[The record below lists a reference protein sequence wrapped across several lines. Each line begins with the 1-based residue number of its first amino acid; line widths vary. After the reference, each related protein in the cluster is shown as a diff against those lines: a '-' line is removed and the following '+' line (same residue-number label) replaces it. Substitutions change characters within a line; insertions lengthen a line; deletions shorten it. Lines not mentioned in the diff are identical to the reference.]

1 MNFKDYFKALPND
14 KARNAV
20 RDVMW
25 PKYMA
30 YNTFYTKV
38 RENTFTELEFEK
50 LEEIT
55 GETFTR

>member
-1 MNFKDYFKALPND
+1 MNFKDYYDNLPD
-14 KARNAV
+14 DDTRNAI
-20 RDVMW
+20 RDIMW

-30 YNTFYTKV
+30 YTTFYTKI
-38 RENTFTELEFEK
+38 RMNTFTELEFEK